1 MTPSLENVKCYGQP
15 EDCRGWRQFLVQRA
29 CPAVDPTGGP
39 ALPSL
44 GLLPSAIWVAEPTSQ
59 RNVSCSHSP
68 FYIVHPS
75 SVAALNLPPSIQ
87 WIICAPQG
95 RFIE

>member
-44 GLLPSAIWVAEPTSQ
+44 QTA
-59 RNVSCSHSP
+59 
-68 FYIVHPS
+68 
-75 SVAALNLPPSIQ
+75 SVRHLG
-87 WIICAPQG
+87 G
-95 RFIE
+95 RADQPA